1 MQAFSTRHQVLG
13 LIGWLVVSFITAGI
27 GAIASVDATQFYA
40 ELTQPSWAPPAGAFG
55 PVPCVS
61 T

>member
-55 PVPCVS
+55 PV
-61 T
+61 